1 MEIVEIKYGK
11 MFFSKLRRV
20 LYNFF
25 WFWSNLNRSRPYVA
39 KKALFL
45 RFLWSL
51 LITYLITSSVDKE
64 NIVLEKSIE
73 KVLNFES
80 TTPSTL
86 LYHIL
91 IVYMKFHKLTM

>member
-1 MEIVEIKYGK
+1 MEKC
-11 MFFSKLRRV
+11 FFQS
-20 LYNFF
+20 YDECFIIFF
-25 WFWSNLNRSRPYVA
+25 GFGQILIDLAHTFA

>member
-1 MEIVEIKYGK
+1 MEIVEIKSGK

-25 WFWSNLNRSRPYVA
+25 GFGQILIDLAHTFA

-64 NIVLEKSIE
+64 NIVLEKSLE
-73 KVLNFES
+73 KVWNFES

-86 LYHIL
+86 L
-91 IVYMKFHKLTM
+91 